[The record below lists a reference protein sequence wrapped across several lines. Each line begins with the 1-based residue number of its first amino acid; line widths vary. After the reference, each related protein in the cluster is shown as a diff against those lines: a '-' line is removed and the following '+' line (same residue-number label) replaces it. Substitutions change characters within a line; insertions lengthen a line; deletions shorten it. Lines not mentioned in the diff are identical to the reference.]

1 MEPDVLVSR
10 EQPSH
15 MWSNDTDDVPQHGD
29 KDEPS
34 VQRQD
39 KTGTTRRPYGE
50 VERIE
55 TLETSIRNLQ
65 NGGR

>member
-15 MWSNDTDDVPQHGD
+15 MWSNDTDDVSQHWD
-29 KDEPS
+29 QDEPS
-34 VQRQD
+34 IQRQN
-39 KTGTTRRPYGE
+39 KTSTTRHPYGE

-55 TLETSIRNLQ
+55 TLKTSVRNLE
-65 NGGR
+65 NGSR